1 MLLCLYHNIS
11 EKFFQFRFNVYFILP
26 IAFQGNVT
34 EVQREIYKTIRETIH
49 LNSIPGMAESTI
61 DGGKTLKLNCTYYY
75 EVKSR
80 PPALLAACST
90 PIIFS

>member
-1 MLLCLYHNIS
+1 MYHNIS
-11 EKFFQFRFNVYFILP
+11 ENFFQFRFNVYFKLP
-26 IAFQGNVT
+26 IAFHGNVT
-34 EVQREIYKTIRETIH
+34 EVQREIYKSIRETIH